1 MNHEKTFAL
10 KGDVVY
16 TAAPGGFT
24 VVEQGYA
31 VCENGRSAGVF
42 CRLPEQFDGIRVE
55 DCGQK
60 LIIPG
65 LVDLHLHA
73 PQYSFRGLGMDLE
86 LLDWLETHTFPE
98 EAKFCDLDYAERA
111 YTLFTDALSRGATT
125 RACVFA
131 TVHVPA
137 TLCLM
142 ELLERTGIR
151 AMVGKVNMDR
161 NCPDSLRE
169 QSAAV
174 SLGETRRWLEGCAG
188 KFKNVSPILTPR
200 FIPSCTDELMRGL
213 GALQQATGLPVQS
226 HLSENHSEIEW
237 VQQLCP

>member
-10 KGDVVY
+10 KGDIVY

-42 CRLPEQFDGIRVE
+42 GRLPEQFDGIHVE

-98 EAKFCDLDYAERA
+98 AVSYTHLRA
-111 YTLFTDALSRGATT
+111 HETGRNLVCRL
-125 RACVFA
+125 
-131 TVHVPA
+131 
-137 TLCLM
+137 
-142 ELLERTGIR
+142 LLE
-151 AMVGKVNMDR
+151 K
-161 NCPDSLRE
+161 
-169 QSAAV
+169 
-174 SLGETRRWLEGCAG
+174 
-188 KFKNVSPILTPR
+188 KKNKKKWKK
-200 FIPSCTDELMRGL
+200 
-213 GALQQATGLPVQS
+213 
-226 HLSENHSEIEW
+226 EIW
-237 VQQLCP
+237 SKINKKL

>member
-86 LLDWLETHTFPE
+86 PTRF
-98 EAKFCDLDYAERA
+98 RA
-111 YTLFTDALSRGATT
+111 ARRRAPVCSRQSMC
-125 RACVFA
+125 R
-131 TVHVPA
+131 
-137 TLCLM
+137 
-142 ELLERTGIR
+142 
-151 AMVGKVNMDR
+151 
-161 NCPDSLRE
+161 LR
-169 QSAAV
+169 
-174 SLGETRRWLEGCAG
+174 CA
-188 KFKNVSPILTPR
+188 
-200 FIPSCTDELMRGL
+200 
-213 GALQQATGLPVQS
+213 
-226 HLSENHSEIEW
+226 
-237 VQQLCP
+237 